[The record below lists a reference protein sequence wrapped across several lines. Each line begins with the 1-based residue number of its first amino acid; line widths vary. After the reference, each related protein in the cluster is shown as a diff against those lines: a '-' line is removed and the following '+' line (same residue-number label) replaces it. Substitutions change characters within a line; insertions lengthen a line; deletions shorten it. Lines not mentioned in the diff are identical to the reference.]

1 MASLP
6 KRLKRLNLLYVLP
19 GNHETKDFK
28 DVFLVEDGCLVFTW
42 GRGGGGKRGRG
53 GKRGESQEVS
63 RCLFNY

>member
-6 KRLKRLNLLYVLP
+6 KRLIRLIRLLYVLP

-42 GRGGGGKRGRG
+42 GRGGGGE
-53 GKRGESQEVS
+53 GEG
-63 RCLFNY
+63 